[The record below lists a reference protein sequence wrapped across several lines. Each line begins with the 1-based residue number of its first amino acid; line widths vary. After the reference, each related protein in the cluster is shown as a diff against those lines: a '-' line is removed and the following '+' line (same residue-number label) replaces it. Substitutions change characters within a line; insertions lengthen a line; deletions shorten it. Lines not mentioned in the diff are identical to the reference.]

1 MRRYILF
8 FLILAF
14 SLGTALAAEPEKEKA
29 ALAAAEGWLKYVD
42 GEKYD
47 DSWMEASAFFKGAVS
62 QDQWKR
68 TLEALRQPLGRTL
81 SRELI
86 SKQFTTHLPGVPDGE
101 YVIIQFRTTFQNKKS
116 SIETVTPMKD
126 RDGQWRVAGYYFQ

>member
-1 MRRYILF
+1 MNRYFCL
-8 FLILAF
+8 FLIFAL

-29 ALAAAEGWLKYVD
+29 ALDAAEGWLKYVD

-47 DSWMEASAFFKGAVS
+47 DSWKEASAFFKGAVS

-81 SRELI
+81 SRKFI
-86 SKQFTTHLPGVPDGE
+86 SKQFTTHLPGAPDGE
-101 YVIIQFRTTFQNKKS
+101 YVVIQFQTSFQNKRS
-116 SIETVTPMKD
+116 GVETVTPMKD
-126 RDGQWRVAGYYFQ
+126 RDGKWRVAGYYFQ

>member
-1 MRRYILF
+1 MRRYFFL

-14 SLGTALAAEPEKEKA
+14 SLGAALAAEPEKEKA
-29 ALAAAEGWLKYVD
+29 ALAAAEGWLKIVD
-42 GEKYD
+42 KEKYG
-47 DSWMEASAFFKGAVS
+47 DSWKEASAFFKGAVS

-68 TLEALRQPLGRTL
+68 TLEALRQPLGRII

-86 SKQFTTHLPGVPDGE
+86 SKQFTTHLPGAPDGE
-101 YVIIQFRTTFQNKKS
+101 YVVIQFRTSFQNKKS

-126 RDGQWRVAGYYFQ
+126 RDGRWRVAGYYFQ

>member
-1 MRRYILF
+1 MRRYVLF

-14 SLGTALAAEPEKEKA
+14 SLGIAQAADSEKEKA
-29 ALAAAEGWLKYVD
+29 ALAAAERWLKYVD
-42 GEKYD
+42 GEQYD
-47 DSWMEASAFFKGAVS
+47 DSWKEASAFFKGAVS
-62 QDQWKR
+62 QEQWKR

-81 SRELI
+81 SREFI
-86 SKQFTTHLPGVPDGE
+86 SKLFTTHLPGAPDGE
-101 YVIIQFRTTFQNKKS
+101 YVVIQFRTTFQNKKS